1 MAYLIACYKIR
12 RYIMSLQLPLNIQ
25 FEAYATFE
33 HWVVGANGLAT
44 SLCQAM
50 LTPNADKQL
59 VLWGGSGVGKSHLL
73 QATCARGAQQQLRTW
88 YGPMADMLEFGSA
101 SLTGLDSL
109 DVLCLDDLHRCAG
122 QKDWE
127 EALFG
132 LINACRDSGCKLVLS
147 MHNTPQAVG
156 FKLPDLISRLGWGA
170 VIELQELSGHE
181 KGAWLQS
188 QAKHQG
194 YNMPDAVM
202 NYLLA
207 HYPRSMRA
215 LADAFETINT
225 ASIAQQRKL
234 TVPFIKDVLG

>member
-1 MAYLIACYKIR
+1 MY
-12 RYIMSLQLPLNIQ
+12 LQLPLNIQ
-25 FEAYATFE
+25 FEEHATFE
-33 HWVVGANGLAT
+33 RWVVGDNGLAT

-50 LTPNADKQL
+50 LTPDADKQL

-73 QATCARGAQQQLRTW
+73 QAICARGAEQGLRTW
-88 YGPMADMLEFGSA
+88 YGPMADVLEFGA
-101 SLTGLDSL
+101 TSLTGLEAL
-109 DVLCLDDLHRCAG
+109 NVLCLDDLHLCAG

-132 LINACRDSGCKLVLS
+132 LINACRDSGCKLVFS
-147 MHNTPQAVG
+147 MNDAPQAVG
-156 FKLPDLISRLGWGA
+156 FNLPDLLSRLGWGA
-170 VIELQELSGHE
+170 VIELKELSGDE

-188 QAKHQG
+188 QAQHQG
-194 YNMPDAVM
+194 YDMPDAVM

-215 LADAFETINT
+215 LSDAFETINT